1 MTTRHEFPTTPT
13 QQPGAEET
21 NEFFDLR
28 SALRLLWVR
37 KWMLIIP
44 VLFCVGLAAVVLQ
57 KVPRLYTATAEVM
70 LNTRQT
76 NVVDIETVVTGIPAD
91 SKFVDGE
98 IAVITS
104 AQLMSRVVEK
114 LRLDRDPEFN
124 SSLRP
129 TPFLSEWI
137 DSVKA
142 SLPEKLRL
150 ALGFEEVDALA
161 NPAEQA
167 ERERLSVVRALQ
179 RAVDV
184 RQRGLSVVILIG
196 MESEDPR
203 KAALIANTVAD
214 QYLVDQ
220 LEAKFEATQRATSW
234 LNERVSEL
242 RERVEASEAAIE
254 AFKEQQTVS
263 NEQGVDI
270 TTQQLA
276 ELNSQ
281 LITAR
286 GAVAEARARYAQ
298 VDRRIQEGGINAAA
312 NVLSSPLI
320 LTLRQQRAELQR
332 RRAELSNRY
341 GNRHPTM
348 INLEA
353 EISDVSSAVVAEVRK
368 IVEGLRNDVAVA
380 EAREAALVDSLEAL
394 EGRSLNLARSSVE
407 LRQLEREAAAD
418 RLIYENFLN
427 RFRETSEQDGLL
439 QPDAR
444 IIASAEPPSVPSSPQ
459 SKLVLAV
466 AGAGGLLGGLAL
478 IFLVEMLNRTF
489 RLPEEVEAATGA
501 SVLAY
506 IPSLGRR
513 HRHRQ
518 ILNYALQKPNSA
530 LSESIRNLRTA
541 LFLANVD
548 APPKVVMVTSSLS
561 GEGKSITS
569 MLLARASA
577 QMRKSSVIVDCDIRR
592 PMMQTAFG
600 LEHRDADL
608 ISVLQDRTSL
618 DDAIVYDKE
627 NDVHLVPVMQ
637 RSPQAADI
645 LSSQRFANL
654 IEELRG
660 RFDFV
665 VLDVPPVLLV
675 SDACVVGK
683 YADLSIY
690 VIAWDST
697 RREAATQGIR
707 LLRSLGIRVAGAV
720 LTFVNRDRASRHAS
734 SMQSAFAYYGNDD
747 YYVN

>member
-1 MTTRHEFPTTPT
+1 MTTRHEFPPAAA
-13 QQPGAEET
+13 QHPGGDEAH
-21 NEFFDLR
+21 EFFDLR
-28 SALRLLWVR
+28 SAVRLLWVR
-37 KWMLIIP
+37 KWMLVIP
-44 VLFCVGLAAVVLQ
+44 ILFCIGIATVILQ

-70 LNTRQT
+70 LNTRKT
-76 NVVDIETVVTGIPAD
+76 NVVDIESVVTGIPVD

-98 IAVITS
+98 IAVINS

-124 SSLRP
+124 SALRP
-129 TPFLSEWI
+129 QPFIGAWI
-137 DSVKA
+137 DGLKD

-150 ALGFEEVDALA
+150 ALGLENVEAPVSLA
-161 NPAEQA
+161 DKA
-167 ERERLSVVRALQ
+167 ERERLSVVRSLGS
-179 RAVDV
+179 AVDV
-184 RQRGLSVVILIG
+184 RQRGVSVVILIDVS
-196 MESEDPR
+196 SEDPR
-203 KAALIANTVAD
+203 KAALIANTIAD

-234 LNERVSEL
+234 LNERVNEL

-254 AFKEQQTVS
+254 AFKATQAGDEH
-263 NEQGVDI
+263 GVDV
-270 TTQQLA
+270 TSQQLA

-281 LITAR
+281 LISAR
-286 GAVAEARARYAQ
+286 AGVAEARARYAQ
-298 VDRRIQEGGINAAA
+298 VDRRIQEGGIDAAA

-341 GNRHPTM
+341 GERHPTM
-348 INLEA
+348 INLQA
-353 EISDVSSAVVAEVRK
+353 EIGDVSSAIISEVRK

-380 EAREAALVDSLEAL
+380 EAREAALVESLEAL
-394 EGRSLNLARSSVE
+394 EGRSVNLARSSVE

-444 IIASAEPPSVPSSPQ
+444 IIASAEPPAIPSSPKT
-459 SKLVLAV
+459 KLIV
-466 AGAGGLLGGLAL
+466 AIAGVGGLMGGLAL

-489 RLPEEVEAATGA
+489 RLPEEIEAATGA

-513 HRHRQ
+513 YRHRQ
-518 ILNYALQKPNSA
+518 ILNYALKKPNSA

-592 PMMQTAFG
+592 PMMQAAFG

-608 ISVLQDRTSL
+608 ISVLQDRTTL
-618 DDAIVYDKE
+618 EEAIIYDAE
-627 NDVHLVPVMQ
+627 NQVHVVPVMQ

-645 LSSQRFANL
+645 LSSQRFARL
-654 IEELRG
+654 IEELRS

-683 YADLSIY
+683 YADLSVY

-697 RREAATQGIR
+697 RREAAAQGIR
-707 LLRSLGIRVAGAV
+707 QLRSLGIRVAGAV